1 MGFPHN
7 VPARLCATQVSNI
20 KSNIDFKATQE
31 FYLDLKS
38 TLISVKQ
45 FWHKTTLIL
54 RQLKIFT
61 LIFLLDWWNI
71 FFNFVHIIKMD
82 RYLIPISAKQFREVS
97 KGCGV
102 KYRNKIPSKELKAML
117 GYRPLGK
124 RRKVEVSL
132 ETGFWKTY
140 DTTMEAVKD
149 FKNSH
154 SSAIKYVIDH
164 ERPFIKRRMDKK
176 KFWLREILK

>member
-1 MGFPHN
+1 
-7 VPARLCATQVSNI
+7 
-20 KSNIDFKATQE
+20 
-31 FYLDLKS
+31 
-38 TLISVKQ
+38 
-45 FWHKTTLIL
+45 
-54 RQLKIFT
+54 
-61 LIFLLDWWNI
+61 
-71 FFNFVHIIKMD
+71 
-82 RYLIPISAKQFREVS
+82 
-97 KGCGV
+97 
-102 KYRNKIPSKELKAML
+102 ML

-164 ERPFIKRRMDKK
+164 ERPLIKRRMDKK
-176 KFWLREILK
+176 KFWVKEILK

>member
-1 MGFPHN
+1 
-7 VPARLCATQVSNI
+7 
-20 KSNIDFKATQE
+20 
-31 FYLDLKS
+31 
-38 TLISVKQ
+38 
-45 FWHKTTLIL
+45 
-54 RQLKIFT
+54 
-61 LIFLLDWWNI
+61 
-71 FFNFVHIIKMD
+71 MD
-82 RYLIPISAKQFREVS
+82 RNLIPISAKQFREVS
-97 KGCGV
+97 KGCGI

-140 DTTMEAVKD
+140 DTTMEAVED

-176 KFWLREILK
+176 KFWVREILKMFFIERHLRIELAQIRIWISCFEVVPSFCPCFIWNFIRFIWS

>member
-38 TLISVKQ
+38 TLISIKQ

-82 RYLIPISAKQFREVS
+82 RNLIPISAKQFREVS
-97 KGCGV
+97 KGCGI
-102 KYRNKIPSKELKAML
+102 KYRNKIPSKELKSDARL
-117 GYRPLGK
+117 SSFGQETEGRSEPWNGVLKNIWHNNGGGK
-124 RRKVEVSL
+124 R
-132 ETGFWKTY
+132 F
-140 DTTMEAVKD
+140 
-149 FKNSH
+149 
-154 SSAIKYVIDH
+154 
-164 ERPFIKRRMDKK
+164 
-176 KFWLREILK
+176 